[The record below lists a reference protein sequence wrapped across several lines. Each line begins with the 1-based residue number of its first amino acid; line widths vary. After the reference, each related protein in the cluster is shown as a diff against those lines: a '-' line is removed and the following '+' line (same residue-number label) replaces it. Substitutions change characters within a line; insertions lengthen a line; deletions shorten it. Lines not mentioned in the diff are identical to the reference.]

1 MKNRIIAFT
10 LALLLVLSLAGCGS
24 SEPQTSVTTQAATGS
39 TISTETTTGLEDLEA
54 LGELEVEQNLF
65 TVEITVPADFLGEGI
80 TQESLDA
87 DAAASNYISAKLND
101 DGSVTYVMTKAVHDE
116 MMVGVRDNI
125 QQALEEMVGSE
136 EFPSF
141 TKVEANKV
149 EANDDFTQFTVET
162 TSTELGLVESFSVLG
177 FYMFGGMYHA
187 FNGTQVDDIAVTFIN
202 ADTGD
207 TVGEAHS
214 SDMAG

>member
-1 MKNRIIAFT
+1 MKRRMIALT

-24 SEPQTSVTTQAATGS
+24 SEPQTSATTQAATDS
-39 TISTETTTGLEDLEA
+39 TISTETTTGFDDLEA
-54 LGELEVEQNLF
+54 LGEMEVDQNFF
-65 TVEITVPADFLGEGI
+65 TVEITVPAEFIDEGT
-80 TQESLDA
+80 TQESLDTQVS
-87 DAAASNYISAKLND
+87 ASGYISATLND
-101 DGSVTYVMTKAVHDE
+101 DGSVTYVMTKAAHNE
-116 MMVGVRDNI
+116 MMNGIRDTL
-125 QQALEEMVGSE
+125 QQSLSEMVGSE

-141 TKVEANKV
+141 TKVEAN
-149 EANDDFTQFTVET
+149 DDFTQFTIET

-202 ADTGD
+202 ADTSE

-214 SDMAG
+214 SDMAE

>member
-10 LALLLVLSLAGCGS
+10 LALLLVLSLSGCGS
-24 SEPQTSVTTQAATGS
+24 SEPQTSVTTQAATNS
-39 TISTETTTGLEDLEA
+39 TTSTETTTGFEDLEA
-54 LGELEVEQNLF
+54 IGELEVDQNLF

-87 DAAASNYISAKLND
+87 DVAASNYISAKLND

-116 MMVGVRDNI
+116 MMVGVRDTI
-125 QQALEEMVGSE
+125 QQALDEMVGSE

-141 TKVEANKV
+141 TKV

>member
-1 MKNRIIAFT
+1 MKRRMIALT

-24 SEPQTSVTTQAATGS
+24 SKPQTSATTQAATDS
-39 TISTETTTGLEDLEA
+39 TISTETTTGFDDLEA
-54 LGELEVEQNLF
+54 LGEMEVDQNLF
-65 TVEITVPADFLGEGI
+65 TVEITVPAEFIDEGT
-80 TQESLDA
+80 TQESLDTQVS
-87 DAAASNYISAKLND
+87 ASGYISATLND
-101 DGSVTYVMTKAVHDE
+101 DGSVTYVMTKAAHNE
-116 MMVGVRDNI
+116 MMNGIRDTL
-125 QQALEEMVGSE
+125 QQSLSEMVGSE

-141 TKVEANKV
+141 TKVEAN
-149 EANDDFTQFTVET
+149 DDFTQFTIET

-202 ADTGD
+202 ADTGE

-214 SDMAG
+214 SDMAE

>member
-24 SEPQTSVTTQAATGS
+24 SEPQTSVTTQAATNS
-39 TISTETTTGLEDLEA
+39 TTSTETTTGFEDLEA
-54 LGELEVEQNLF
+54 IGELEVDQNLF

-87 DAAASNYISAKLND
+87 DVAASNYISAKLND
-101 DGSVTYVMTKAVHDE
+101 DGSGTYVMTKTVHDE

-141 TKVEANKV
+141 TKV

>member
-1 MKNRIIAFT
+1 MKRRMIALT

-24 SEPQTSVTTQAATGS
+24 SEPQTSATTQAATDS
-39 TISTETTTGLEDLEA
+39 TISTETTTGFDDLEA
-54 LGELEVEQNLF
+54 LGEMEVDQNFF
-65 TVEITVPADFLGEGI
+65 TVEITVPAEFIDEGT
-80 TQESLDA
+80 TQESLDTQV
-87 DAAASNYISAKLND
+87 STSGYISATLND
-101 DGSVTYVMTKAVHDE
+101 DGSVTYVMTKAAHNE
-116 MMVGVRDNI
+116 MMNGIRDTL
-125 QQALEEMVGSE
+125 QQSLSEMVGSE

-141 TKVEANKV
+141 TKVEAN
-149 EANDDFTQFTVET
+149 DDFTQFTIET

-202 ADTGD
+202 ADTGE

-214 SDMAG
+214 SDMAE

>member
-24 SEPQTSVTTQAATGS
+24 SEPQTSVTTQAATNS
-39 TISTETTTGLEDLEA
+39 TTSTETTTGFEDLEA
-54 LGELEVEQNLF
+54 IGELEVDQNLF

-87 DAAASNYISAKLND
+87 DAAASNYISATLND

-141 TKVEANKV
+141 TKV

>member
-1 MKNRIIAFT
+1 MKHRIFTLT

-24 SEPQTSVTTQAATGS
+24 SEPQTSSATQSATGS
-39 TISTETTTGLEDLEA
+39 TTSTETTTGFEDLEA
-54 LGELEVEQNLF
+54 IGELEVDQNLF

-87 DAAASNYISAKLND
+87 DVAASNYISAKLND

-141 TKVEANKV
+141 TKV

>member
-24 SEPQTSVTTQAATGS
+24 SEPQTSVTTQAATNS
-39 TISTETTTGLEDLEA
+39 TTSTETTTGFEDLEA
-54 LGELEVEQNLF
+54 IGELEVDQNLF

-87 DAAASNYISAKLND
+87 DVAASNYISAKLND

-141 TKVEANKV
+141 TKV

-202 ADTGD
+202 ADTGE

-214 SDMAG
+214 SDLAE

>member
-24 SEPQTSVTTQAATGS
+24 SEPQTSVTTQAATNS
-39 TISTETTTGLEDLEA
+39 TTSTETTTGFEDLEA
-54 LGELEVEQNLF
+54 IGELEVDQNLF

-87 DAAASNYISAKLND
+87 DVAASNYISAKLND

-141 TKVEANKV
+141 TKV

>member
-24 SEPQTSVTTQAATGS
+24 SEPQTSVTTQAATNS
-39 TISTETTTGLEDLEA
+39 TTSTETTTGFEDLEA
-54 LGELEVEQNLF
+54 IGELEVDQNLF

-87 DAAASNYISAKLND
+87 DVAASNYISAKLND

-125 QQALEEMVGSE
+125 QQALEEMIGSE

-141 TKVEANKV
+141 TKV

>member
-1 MKNRIIAFT
+1 MIALT

-24 SEPQTSVTTQAATGS
+24 SKPQTSATTQATTDS
-39 TISTETTTGLEDLEA
+39 TISTETTTGFDDLEA
-54 LGELEVEQNLF
+54 LGEMEVDQNLF
-65 TVEITVPADFLGEGI
+65 TVEITVPAEFIDEGT
-80 TQESLDA
+80 TQESLDTQVS
-87 DAAASNYISAKLND
+87 ASGYISATLND
-101 DGSVTYVMTKAVHDE
+101 DGSVTYVMTKAAHNE
-116 MMVGVRDNI
+116 MMNGIRDTL
-125 QQALEEMVGSE
+125 QQSLSEMVGSE

-141 TKVEANKV
+141 TKVEAN
-149 EANDDFTQFTVET
+149 DDFTQFTIET

-202 ADTGD
+202 ADTGE

-214 SDMAG
+214 SDMAE

>member
-1 MKNRIIAFT
+1 MKNRIIALT

-24 SEPQTSVTTQAATGS
+24 SEPQTAATTQATDS
-39 TISTETTTGLEDLEA
+39 TSTTETTTGFEDLEA
-54 LGELEVEQNLF
+54 IGELEVEQNLF
-65 TVEITVPADFLGEGI
+65 TVEITVPADFLGKGI
-80 TQESLDA
+80 TQESLNA
-87 DAAASNYISAKLND
+87 DVAASNYISAKLND

-116 MMVGVRDNI
+116 MMAGVRDNI
-125 QQALEEMVGSE
+125 QQALGEMINSE

-141 TKVEANKV
+141 TKI

-162 TSTELGLVESFSVLG
+162 TSTELGLVESFSVFG

-187 FNGTQVDDIAVTFIN
+187 FNGTQVDDIVVTFIN
-202 ADTGD
+202 VDTGA

>member
-24 SEPQTSVTTQAATGS
+24 SEPQTSVTTQAATNS
-39 TISTETTTGLEDLEA
+39 TTSTETTTGFEDLEA
-54 LGELEVEQNLF
+54 IGELEVDQNLF

-87 DAAASNYISAKLND
+87 DVAASNYISAKLND

-141 TKVEANKV
+141 TKVEAN
-149 EANDDFTQFTVET
+149 DDFTQFTVET

-187 FNGTQVDDIAVTFIN
+187 FNGTQVDDIAVSFIN

>member
-24 SEPQTSVTTQAATGS
+24 SEPQTSVTTQAATNS
-39 TISTETTTGLEDLEA
+39 TTSTETTTGFEDLEA
-54 LGELEVEQNLF
+54 IGELEVDQNLF

-87 DAAASNYISAKLND
+87 DVAASNYISAKLND

-125 QQALEEMVGSE
+125 QQALDEMVGSE

-141 TKVEANKV
+141 TKV

>member
-1 MKNRIIAFT
+1 MKHRIFT
-10 LALLLVLSLAGCGS
+10 LTIALLLVLSLAGCGS
-24 SEPQTSVTTQAATGS
+24 SEPQTSATTQAATDS
-39 TISTETTTGLEDLEA
+39 TTSTKTTTGFEDLEA
-54 LGELEVEQNLF
+54 LGELEVDQNLF

-87 DAAASNYISAKLND
+87 DVAASNYISAKLND

-125 QQALEEMVGSE
+125 QQALDEMVGSE

-141 TKVEANKV
+141 TKVEAN
-149 EANDDFTQFTVET
+149 DDFTQFTIET

>member
-1 MKNRIIAFT
+1 MKNRIIALT
-10 LALLLVLSLAGCGS
+10 LALLFAFSLTACGA
-24 SEPQTSVTTQAATGS
+24 SESQPSDTTQPAT
-39 TISTETTTGLEDLEA
+39 TAPASTEETTGMDA
-54 LGELEVEQNLF
+54 LDAIGEMEVDQNLF

-87 DAAASNYISAKLND
+87 DVAASNYISAKLND

-116 MMVGVRDNI
+116 MMVGVRDTI
-125 QQALEEMVGSE
+125 QQALDEMVGSE

-141 TKVEANKV
+141 TKVEAN
-149 EANDDFTQFTVET
+149 DDFTQFTIET

>member
-1 MKNRIIAFT
+1 MKHRIFTLT

-24 SEPQTSVTTQAATGS
+24 SEPQTSSATQAATGS
-39 TISTETTTGLEDLEA
+39 TTSTETTTGFEDLEA
-54 LGELEVEQNLF
+54 IGKLEVDQNLF

-87 DAAASNYISAKLND
+87 DVAASNYISAKLND

-141 TKVEANKV
+141 TKV

>member
-1 MKNRIIAFT
+1 MKNRTIALT

-24 SEPQTSVTTQAATGS
+24 SEPQTSATTQAATDS
-39 TISTETTTGLEDLEA
+39 TTSTETTTGFEDLEA
-54 LGELEVEQNLF
+54 IGELEVDQNLF

-87 DAAASNYISAKLND
+87 DVAASNYISAKLND

-125 QQALEEMVGSE
+125 QQALDEMVGSE

-141 TKVEANKV
+141 TKVES
-149 EANDDFTQFTVET
+149 NDDFTQFTVET

>member
-1 MKNRIIAFT
+1 MKNRTIALT

-24 SEPQTSVTTQAATGS
+24 SEPQTSATTQAATGS
-39 TISTETTTGLEDLEA
+39 TTSTETTTGFEDLEA
-54 LGELEVEQNLF
+54 IGELEVDQNLF

-87 DAAASNYISAKLND
+87 DVAASNYISAKLND

-125 QQALEEMVGSE
+125 QQALDEMVGSE

-141 TKVEANKV
+141 TKV

>member
-1 MKNRIIAFT
+1 MKHRIFTLT

-24 SEPQTSVTTQAATGS
+24 SEPQTSVTTQAATNS
-39 TISTETTTGLEDLEA
+39 TTSTETTTGFEDLEA
-54 LGELEVEQNLF
+54 IGELEVDQNLF

-87 DAAASNYISAKLND
+87 DVAASNYISAKLND

-141 TKVEANKV
+141 TKV

>member
-1 MKNRIIAFT
+1 MKRRMIALT

-24 SEPQTSVTTQAATGS
+24 SKPQTSATTQATTDS
-39 TISTETTTGLEDLEA
+39 TISTETTTGFDDLEA
-54 LGELEVEQNLF
+54 LGEMEVDQNFF
-65 TVEITVPADFLGEGI
+65 TVEITVPAEFIDEGT
-80 TQESLDA
+80 TQESLDTQVS
-87 DAAASNYISAKLND
+87 ASGYISATLND
-101 DGSVTYVMTKAVHDE
+101 DGSVTYVMTKAAHNE
-116 MMVGVRDNI
+116 MMNGIRDTL
-125 QQALEEMVGSE
+125 QQSLSEMVGSE

-141 TKVEANKV
+141 TKVEAN
-149 EANDDFTQFTVET
+149 DDFTQFTIET

-202 ADTGD
+202 ADTGE

-214 SDMAG
+214 SDMAE

>member
-1 MKNRIIAFT
+1 MKHRIFTLT

-24 SEPQTSVTTQAATGS
+24 SEPQTSVTTQAATNS
-39 TISTETTTGLEDLEA
+39 TTSTETTTGFEDLEA
-54 LGELEVEQNLF
+54 IGELEVDQNLF

-141 TKVEANKV
+141 TKVEAN
-149 EANDDFTQFTVET
+149 DDFTQFTVET

>member
-1 MKNRIIAFT
+1 MKNRTIALT

-24 SEPQTSVTTQAATGS
+24 SEPQTSATTQAATDS
-39 TISTETTTGLEDLEA
+39 TTSTETTTGFEDLEA
-54 LGELEVEQNLF
+54 IGELEVDQNLF

-87 DAAASNYISAKLND
+87 DVAASNYISAKLND
-101 DGSVTYVMTKAVHDE
+101 DGSVTYVMNKAVHDE
-116 MMVGVRDNI
+116 MMVGVRDTI
-125 QQALEEMVGSE
+125 QQALDEMVGSE

-141 TKVEANKV
+141 TKVEAN
-149 EANDDFTQFTVET
+149 DDFTQFTIET

>member
-1 MKNRIIAFT
+1 MKNRIIT
-10 LALLLVLSLAGCGS
+10 LPLALLLVLSLTACGS
-24 SEPQTSVTTQAATGS
+24 SESQPSDTTQPATTAPTPTGES
-39 TISTETTTGLEDLEA
+39 TDMDA
-54 LGELEVEQNLF
+54 LDAIGEMEVDQNLF

-80 TQESLDA
+80 TQESLNA
-87 DAAASNYISAKLND
+87 DVAASNYISAKLND

-125 QQALEEMVGSE
+125 QQALDEMVGSE

-141 TKVEANKV
+141 TKVEAN
-149 EANDDFTQFTVET
+149 DDFTQFTIET

>member
-39 TISTETTTGLEDLEA
+39 TTSTETTTGFEDLEA
-54 LGELEVEQNLF
+54 IGELEVDQNLF

-87 DAAASNYISAKLND
+87 DVAASNYISAKLND

-141 TKVEANKV
+141 TKVEAN
-149 EANDDFTQFTVET
+149 DDFTQFTVET

-202 ADTGD
+202 ADSGD

>member
-1 MKNRIIAFT
+1 MKNRIIALT

-24 SEPQTSVTTQAATGS
+24 SEPQTSVTTQAATNS
-39 TISTETTTGLEDLEA
+39 TTSTETTTGFEDLEA
-54 LGELEVEQNLF
+54 IGELEVDQNLF

-141 TKVEANKV
+141 TKVEAN
-149 EANDDFTQFTVET
+149 DDFTQFTVET

>member
-1 MKNRIIAFT
+1 MKNRTIALT

-24 SEPQTSVTTQAATGS
+24 SEPQTSATTQAATYS
-39 TISTETTTGLEDLEA
+39 TTSTETTTGFEDLEA
-54 LGELEVEQNLF
+54 IGELEVDQNLF

-87 DAAASNYISAKLND
+87 DVAASNYISAKLND

-125 QQALEEMVGSE
+125 QQALDEMVGSE

-141 TKVEANKV
+141 TKV

>member
-1 MKNRIIAFT
+1 MKNRIIALT
-10 LALLLVLSLAGCGS
+10 IALLLVLSLAGCGS
-24 SEPQTSVTTQAATGS
+24 SEPQTSATTQAATNS
-39 TISTETTTGLEDLEA
+39 TTSTETTTGFDDLEA
-54 LGELEVEQNLF
+54 IGELEVDQNLF
-65 TVEITVPADFLGEGI
+65 TVEITVPADFLSEGI

-87 DAAASNYISAKLND
+87 DVAASNYISAKLND

-125 QQALEEMVGSE
+125 QQALDEMVGSE

-141 TKVEANKV
+141 TKV

>member
-1 MKNRIIAFT
+1 MKNRIIALT

-24 SEPQTSVTTQAATGS
+24 SEPQTSATTQAATDS
-39 TISTETTTGLEDLEA
+39 TISTETTTGFDDLEA
-54 LGELEVEQNLF
+54 LGEMEVDQNFF
-65 TVEITVPADFLGEGI
+65 TVEITVPAEFIDEGT
-80 TQESLDA
+80 TQESLDTQV
-87 DAAASNYISAKLND
+87 STSGYISATLND
-101 DGSVTYVMTKAVHDE
+101 DGSVTYVMTKAAHNE
-116 MMVGVRDNI
+116 MMNGIRDTL
-125 QQALEEMVGSE
+125 QQSLSEMVGSE

-141 TKVEANKV
+141 TKVEAN
-149 EANDDFTQFTVET
+149 DDFTQFTIET

-202 ADTGD
+202 ADTGE

-214 SDMAG
+214 SDMAE